1 MANRLIKKTDTTEP
15 KRKARIG
22 KGLSALISGRF
33 LTRQYVQENL
43 LFIVFLVAVMVAY
56 IGYGYFA
63 EQNSKMLVAAEAELA
78 EEKAANLSLVARLDQ
93 LKKQSH
99 VAQSFQHIGL
109 IESLRPPYII
119 RVEEGELNPKKKR
132 K

>member
-1 MANRLIKKTDTTEP
+1 MIKKVSTDETKP
-15 KRKARIG
+15 KAGIG

-63 EQNSKMLVAAEAELA
+63 EQNSKMLVAAESALA
-78 EEKAANLSLVARLDQ
+78 EEKATNLSLVARLDQ

-109 IESLRPPYII
+109 VESLRPPYII
-119 RVEEGELNPKKKR
+119 RVEEGDLDPKKER

>member
-1 MANRLIKKTDTTEP
+1 MANRMIKKVSTDETKP
-15 KRKARIG
+15 KAGIG

-63 EQNSKMLVAAEAELA
+63 EQNSKMLVAAESALA
-78 EEKAANLSLVARLDQ
+78 EEKATNLSLVARLDQ

-109 IESLRPPYII
+109 VESLRPPYII
-119 RVEEGELNPKKKR
+119 RVEEGDLDPKKER